1 MNISSSVIPPLKGGG
16 SACDAC
22 RGGDSISWHDPT
34 RCAARIDLPRCG
46 GMAWARAARYL
57 NTTGFFGST
66 HAISAII
73 FFTIAWPNELW
84 FSATITNEPGPP
96 VTLLR

>member
-1 MNISSSVIPPLKGGG
+1 MLY
-16 SACDAC
+16 
-22 RGGDSISWHDPT
+22 
-34 RCAARIDLPRCG
+34 RI
-46 GMAWARAARYL
+46 
-57 NTTGFFGST
+57 TTGFFGST

-84 FSATITNEPGPP
+84 FSATMTNEPGPP